1 MMEIRM
7 LGPLLVRR
15 HDGSGV
21 GDEEWRTSKTLDLLR
36 LLALHNGEP
45 VPVRRIVDLLW
56 PGVPESRG
64 RASLRTAASQMRKT
78 IGDAC
83 VDRRIGGLV
92 LVGAWV
98 DVQAFEELLG
108 VAARCAADGDH
119 EGVVSSVKHAESLWV
134 GDLDLPDNPGDWL
147 YDVRERLH
155 RLRCRALLDAA
166 ESAATVRWMRDSLA
180 FAERAA
186 ALAPSE
192 EASRAL
198 MRALAGVGEIEKA
211 LEVFE
216 QTRHDLARDYGA
228 DPSPQTRALHV
239 QLITGMAAPAR
250 RSEVVG
256 HDTAVRALV
265 DVLSSARDRVEGEGT
280 LVWLEGE
287 PRSGRDSVARAACR
301 TAGTA
306 LHELGR
312 EVWFGHATDL
322 APTVAAV
329 PASDVVLMP
338 AVMTVQPGWM
348 PALESL
354 ARRHGGTVVMPVR
367 HVPVEGRRHPVVRVG
382 ALADDE
388 ITALAE
394 RVLQGT
400 PSPAL
405 LARLRA
411 ASGGLS
417 GAACR
422 TAQTWLGEGRVVWS
436 ADGLEL
442 TDRPTAY
449 LPAASLRV
457 RRRLRMLSPFARDIV
472 EVLAITQ
479 DETDAEEIVA
489 VVGALH
495 RAATP
500 EQVQAALEQLVAT
513 EHVVP
518 GWKGYRLRDDAVR
531 AEFATWMR
539 PTLRRRICVLVV
551 EHVSL
556 SLVRRVDLLV
566 AAGEH
571 ERAVQLGRAALELAQ
586 RRGDTATQA
595 ALRGAMLSLPSRQRL
610 ALAETDRLTMPEP
623 RDPAPLES
631 TARTRGGRV
640 LDRLHGLAGLV
651 AIHVELQPLGLLLGA

>member
-1 MMEIRM
+1 MEVRM

-15 HDGSGV
+15 RDGSGV
-21 GDEEWRTSKTLDLLR
+21 GDDEWRTSKTLDLLR

-56 PGVPESRG
+56 PGVEESRG
-64 RASLRTAASQMRKT
+64 RASLRTAASQLRKT
-78 IGDAC
+78 LGDAC

-98 DVQAFEELLG
+98 DVQAFEDLL
-108 VAARCAADGDH
+108 AQASRCSADGDH
-119 EGVVSSVKHAESLWV
+119 EGAVSAVKHAESLWV
-134 GDLDLPDNPGDWL
+134 GDLDLPDNAGDWL
-147 YDVRERLH
+147 YDARERLH

-166 ESAATVRWMRDSLA
+166 ESAASVRWMRDSLA

-186 ALAPSE
+186 SLAPSE

-216 QTRHDLARDYGA
+216 RTRQDLARDYGA
-228 DPSPQTRALHV
+228 DPSAQTRALHV
-239 QLITGMAAPAR
+239 QLITGTAAPAQR
-250 RSEVVG
+250 TEVVG
-256 HDTAVRALV
+256 HHAAVRTLV
-265 DVLSSARDRVEGEGT
+265 DVLSSRREGEGT

-287 PRSGRDSVARAACR
+287 PRSGRDSVTRAACR
-301 TAGTA
+301 AAGRG

-312 EVWFGHATDL
+312 EVWFGHAADL
-322 APTVAAV
+322 APAVAGV
-329 PASDVVLMP
+329 PAGDVVLMP
-338 AVMTVQPGWM
+338 AVTTVQPGWM
-348 PALESL
+348 PALESMV
-354 ARRHGGTVVMPVR
+354 RRHGGTIVVPVR
-367 HVPVEGRRHPVVRVG
+367 HVPVEGRRHPVARVG

-388 ITALAE
+388 IAALAE

-400 PSPAL
+400 PSAAL
-405 LARLRA
+405 LDRLRA

-422 TAQTWLGEGRVVWS
+422 TAQAWLGEGRVVWS
-436 ADGLEL
+436 IDGLEL
-442 TDRPTAY
+442 TDKRAAY
-449 LPAASLRV
+449 LPTASLCV
-457 RRRLRMLSPFARDIV
+457 RRRLRMMSPFARDVV

-479 DETDAEEIVA
+479 DETDGEEIVA

-518 GWKGYRLRDDAVR
+518 GWKGYRLRDDVVR
-531 AEFATWMR
+531 TEFARWMR
-539 PTLRRRICVLVV
+539 PTLRRRICVLVA

-571 ERAVQLGRAALELAQ
+571 ERAVQLGRAALELAE

-595 ALRGAMLSLPSRQRL
+595 ALRGALLSVPSRQRL
-610 ALAETDRLTMPEP
+610 TLAGTDRLTVPEP